1 MIMLSFQYFA
11 EHTKHWASDPGG
23 TCSLGD
29 IVFMKK
35 LPKPQSDTVYH
46 YIKEIVFKVGEVVD
60 PVTGRRCR
68 GTEFI
73 KEDQRKFEPLL
84 QEFKPKPSS

>member
-1 MIMLSFQYFA
+1 MITFSFQYFA

-23 TCSLGD
+23 TCNLGD

-35 LPKPQSDTVYH
+35 LAEPQSDQVYH
-46 YIKEIVFKVGEVVD
+46 YVHEIVFKVGEVVD
-60 PVTGRRCR
+60 PITGRRCK

-73 KEDQRKFEPLL
+73 KEDLRKFEPLL
-84 QEFKPKPSS
+84 KEFKPKPSS